1 MGTIAARKAREIMK
15 NTRNVLAMELL
26 AATQAIDLR
35 GKKKLGIGTEAA
47 YNVLRKYT
55 NFIEEDL
62 VMYKEINKCEEI
74 VKENLVV
81 EAVEKSL
88 EFELLVNEEIALSE
102 I

>member
-1 MGTIAARKAREIMK
+1 
-15 NTRNVLAMELL
+15 
-26 AATQAIDLR
+26 
-35 GKKKLGIGTEAA
+35 
-47 YNVLRKYT
+47 
-55 NFIEEDL
+55 
-62 VMYKEINKCEEI
+62 MYKEINKCEEI